1 MHSHNGEGSCLLDE
15 ERLVRDIEKLL
26 EEKAERL
33 RILQRPRLL
42 THRPVIAELC
52 DA

>member
-1 MHSHNGEGSCLLDE
+1 MHRDNDEGSCLLDE

-26 EEKAERL
+26 EEEAERL
-33 RILQRPRLL
+33 RIRPRLL
-42 THRPVIAELC
+42 THRSVIAELW